1 MAGFCDKI
9 PSHRKESVM
18 KDLISRKG
26 KLFVISGP
34 SGTGKGTVCKRIKQD
49 MHMDLSVSMTTR
61 EPRKGEVE
69 GRDYF
74 FVTED
79 EFLENIDQGNLLE
92 HAEVYN
98 HRYGTPRDAVMKKL
112 AMNHNVLLE
121 IDIQG
126 GLQVKRSMP
135 ESVLIF
141 LLPPSLKELRKRLSG
156 RGTDAPEVVE
166 ERLSKALNEIK
177 LLGEYDYCVVNDNLD
192 DAVMKTESI
201 IRAEG
206 LRVPDK
212 IMPVV
217 RKYEEE
223 E

>member
-1 MAGFCDKI
+1 
-9 PSHRKESVM
+9 M

-98 HRYGTPRDAVMKKL
+98 HRYGTPRDAVMKRL

-177 LLGEYDYCVVNDNLD
+177 LLGEYDYCVVTDNLD

>member
-1 MAGFCDKI
+1 
-9 PSHRKESVM
+9 M

-166 ERLSKALNEIK
+166 ERLSKALRDQTS
-177 LLGEYDYCVVNDNLD
+177 G
-192 DAVMKTESI
+192 
-201 IRAEG
+201 
-206 LRVPDK
+206 
-212 IMPVV
+212 
-217 RKYEEE
+217 
-223 E
+223 

>member
-1 MAGFCDKI
+1 
-9 PSHRKESVM
+9 M

-79 EFLENIDQGNLLE
+79 EFLENIEQGNLLE

-141 LLPPSLKELRKRLSG
+141 LLPPSLMELRKRLSG